1 MQKRIIVSI
10 LNWNSAAVTL
20 QCIRSLVALESDVA
34 YQAEIVVTDN
44 GSRPDD
50 YQVLCAALA
59 DLPVTLKRNET
70 NLGFAGGHNGMMQ
83 AAIDGNAD
91 FVWLVNSDAEVT
103 PASLNRMLALMDSDS
118 ACGAVSPVIVV
129 PGSDKI
135 DFCGARHDWQK
146 LGSVFSE
153 SVEQTRNMEKAHP
166 TDMWLMGAAVM
177 FRVSAIRQ
185 TGVLDDRLFAYFE
198 DDDICARLSKNGW
211 TSRMALDA
219 TVFHPHSNS
228 RLSERPAYYFYL
240 MARNSF
246 RFWFAHT
253 PAPYRSLIRIKLI
266 DRSILVANRLH
277 SQSCPEKSDACLLG
291 VFDGQR
297 GATGIWQ
304 LKRKVPVIMRLLRML
319 LWLNHSKHL
328 ETPL

>member
-1 MQKRIIVSI
+1 MQTRVIISV

-20 QCIRSLVALESDVA
+20 QCVHSLLALESSAA
-34 YQAEIVVTDN
+34 YQGEIVVTDN

-50 YQVLCAALA
+50 YQALRGA
-59 DLPVTLKRNET
+59 LTGLPVTLKRNEI
-70 NLGFAGGHNGMMQ
+70 NLGFAGGHNSMMQ
-83 AAIDGNAD
+83 AAIDGKAD

-103 PASLNRMLALMDSDS
+103 PGSLGRMLAVMDSDP

-153 SVEQTRNMEKAHP
+153 SIQQTRDMEKAHP
-166 TDMWLMGAAVM
+166 VDMWLMGAAVM
-177 FRVSAIRQ
+177 FRISAIRQ
-185 TGVLDDRLFAYFE
+185 TGLLDDRLFAYFE
-198 DDDICARLSKNGW
+198 DDDICARLSKHGW
-211 TSRMALDA
+211 ISRMALDA

-253 PAPYRSLIRIKLI
+253 PTPYRSLLRMKLI

-277 SQSCPEKSDACLLG
+277 SQSCREKSDACLLG

-297 GATGIWQ
+297 GATGIWR
-304 LKRKVPVIMRLLRML
+304 LKRKVPVIMTLLRML
-319 LWLNHSKHL
+319 LWRNHSKHL
-328 ETPL
+328 QTPL

>member
-1 MQKRIIVSI
+1 MQKRVIISI
-10 LNWNSAAVTL
+10 LNWNSAAVTM
-20 QCIRSLVALESDVA
+20 QCIRSLLALESNTA
-34 YQAEIVVTDN
+34 YHTEIVVTDN
-44 GSRPDD
+44 GSRTEDFAE
-50 YQVLCAALA
+50 LRATLA
-59 DLPVTLKRNET
+59 DLPVTLKRNDN

-103 PASLNRMLALMDSDS
+103 PTSLNRMLALMEGDP
-118 ACGAVSPVIVV
+118 ACGAVSPLIVV

-153 SVEQTRNMEKAHP
+153 SIEQTREMEKAHP
-166 TDMWLMGAAVM
+166 ADMWLMGAAVM
-177 FRVSAIRQ
+177 FRVSAIGL
-185 TGVLDDRLFAYFE
+185 TGVLDHRLFAYFE
-198 DDDICARLSKNGW
+198 DDDICARLSKDGW

-219 TVFHPHSNS
+219 TVYHPHSNS

-253 PAPYRSLIRIKLI
+253 PAPYRKLIRMKLI
-266 DRSILVANRLH
+266 DRSILIANRLH
-277 SQSCPEKSDACLLG
+277 SQSCSEKSDACLLG

-297 GATGIWQ
+297 GVTGIWQ
-304 LKRKVPVIMRLLRML
+304 LKRKVPVIMRLLRMI
-319 LWLNHSKHL
+319 LWPNHSKHL